1 MSHVAWASLKS
12 RVQVIKHQ
20 EGAGEGREGLVDG
33 LVVASGLTIGS
44 GQVGSQPQVE
54 SRGDGS
60 CSGRASNA
68 PY

>member
-1 MSHVAWASLKS
+1 M
-12 RVQVIKHQ
+12 QVIKHQ

-60 CSGRASNA
+60 CSGRHSTASH
-68 PY
+68 